1 MIFDLLGIATTDLFV
16 ILLAAIA
23 VVEFGVIGYLAYRR
37 LSGKRRANAQTS
49 SAAADGSAQLGQTVA
64 DAATTQS
71 VGQTPRNYKE
81 VKEIAKKNRIKESK
95 GDIVYYVI
103 CGFILFLLAVIVI
116 YPLYYIVIASI
127 SDADAVMSGDV
138 WLYPVKLTFSG
149 YGSLFQ
155 RDDVWR
161 GYFNTIAYTV
171 LGTVFNVVLTIPAG
185 WALSREYLPFR
196 KLITTMLIITMFF
209 GGGLVPY
216 IIVCRALGL
225 YQNPLIL
232 IIGGG
237 VSVYNVFMCKS
248 FFSSNVPKEV
258 LEAAQIDGAG
268 EVRTFFDLIL
278 PISTSII
285 SVMVLFYAVGHW
297 NNYIDAY
304 IFNIDKSFYPLQ
316 TVLDG
321 LLSATN
327 VGEGDVVVEQMR
339 IATQVKFTSIIVATV
354 PILVLYPMIEKHF
367 GQGVLVGSFK

>member
-1 MIFDLLGIATTDLFV
+1 MD
-16 ILLAAIA
+16 
-23 VVEFGVIGYLAYRR
+23 
-37 LSGKRRANAQTS
+37 ANELKA
-49 SAAADGSAQLGQTVA
+49 L
-64 DAATTQS
+64 
-71 VGQTPRNYKE
+71 K
-81 VKEIAKKNRIKESK
+81 KKNKIKESK
-95 GDIVYYVI
+95 VDYVYFAI

-127 SDADAVMSGDV
+127 SNPDAVMTGDV
-138 WLYPVKLTFSG
+138 WLYPVKVTFSG
-149 YGSLFQ
+149 YAQLFN

-161 GYFNTIAYTV
+161 GYFNTIVYTIF
-171 LGTVFNVVLTIPAG
+171 GTLFNVALTIPAG
-185 WALSREYLPFR
+185 WALSRDYLPFR
-196 KLITTMLIITMFF
+196 KVINVLLIITMFF

-216 IIVCRALGL
+216 VILCRSLGL

-248 FFSSNVPKEV
+248 FFQVNVPKEV

-268 EVRTFFDLIL
+268 EIRTFFDLVL
-278 PISTSII
+278 PLAKSII

-304 IFNIDKSFYPLQ
+304 IFSIDKNFYPLQ
-316 TVLDG
+316 AVING
-321 LLSATN
+321 LLDSTAG
-327 VGEGDVVVEQMR
+327 GEGEVVLEQMR
-339 IATQVKFTSIIVATV
+339 VATQIKFTSIIVATV